1 MFFRRA
7 GIPFLL
13 LCVAAA
19 PVFAQTRDQTPNQI
33 PKPGVTVAPAKKSTV
48 TAATPTPDDRARQ
61 WLILVDDKNYA
72 QSWSQ
77 AGKAFQAKQKA
88 DAWAA
93 AAVDKRGAL
102 GAVAS
107 RDLKSIDLGRTD
119 IAVVRYDT
127 VFARKAQAVETVTLA
142 FENGGW
148 QVTDYSVN

>member
-1 MFFRRA
+1 MFSRRA
-7 GIPFLL
+7 GIPVFL

-19 PVFAQTRDQTPNQI
+19 PVFAQTRDQAPNQT
-33 PKPGVTVAPAKKSTV
+33 PKPGAIVAPAKKSTV
-48 TAATPTPDDRARQ
+48 TAATPAPDDRARQ
-61 WLILVDDKNYA
+61 WLVLVDDKDYA

-93 AAVDKRGAL
+93 MAGDKRGAL

-119 IAVVRYDT
+119 IAVIKYDT
-127 VFARKAQAVETVTLA
+127 VFARKAQAVETVTMA

-148 QVTDYSVN
+148 VVTDYSVN

>member
-1 MFFRRA
+1 MFSRWA
-7 GIPFLL
+7 VISLLL
-13 LCVAAA
+13 LCSAAP

-33 PKPGVTVAPAKKSTV
+33 PKPGVTIAPAKKSTI
-48 TAATPTPDDRARQ
+48 TAAMPTPDDRARQ
-61 WLILVDDKNYA
+61 WLILVDDKNYT

-93 AAVDKRGAL
+93 AASDKRGAL

-119 IAVVRYDT
+119 IAVVKYDT

-148 QVTDYSVN
+148 LVTDYSVN